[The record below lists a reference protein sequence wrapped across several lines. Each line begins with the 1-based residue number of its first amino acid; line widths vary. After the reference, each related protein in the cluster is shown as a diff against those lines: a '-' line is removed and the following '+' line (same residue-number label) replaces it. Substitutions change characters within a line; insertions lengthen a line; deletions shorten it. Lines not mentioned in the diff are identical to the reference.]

1 MSDNNS
7 LKVKATR
14 GIIWNALEKLS
25 VQGSQFIIGIV
36 LARLLVPSDFGLMGM
51 LTIFIVLSQT
61 FVDSGMGSGL
71 IQRQNRSE
79 KDFSTVFI
87 FNFGIS
93 AFFYLLLFITA
104 PYISRFYNVPE
115 LVIITRVLGISLIIN
130 SFAIV
135 QRSRLTI
142 SLDFKTLAKIN
153 ITSIIISGIIA
164 VYFAY
169 TGFGVWSLVIRQI
182 LNSGISV
189 ILLWYFSRWK
199 PSFVF
204 SKQSFKNL
212 FGYGSKLLAQG
223 IYAQTLQN
231 IYNITIG
238 KYYSTS
244 DLGYYTQAK
253 QLVEITAGTISNILQ
268 QVTFPILSSLQD
280 DKERM
285 VLVYRRLIKM
295 TSFFILPAM
304 TILSLLSE
312 PLILVFLGEKWR
324 FAIPLLQWMSFA
336 RIFFPLSVLNM
347 SILNAYG
354 RSDLFLKVDLS
365 KGPIIII
372 ALIIT
377 IPISVKA
384 IVIGHVITAFVAFF
398 INAYL
403 PGKLFGYGAMS
414 QLKDIWPI
422 FVTTTITAIF
432 VYLVTVFIDV
442 QLFKLILGGIT
453 ALIVYLLVSYIA
465 KIEALNEVIELFN
478 NMKK

>member
-253 QLVEITAGTISNILQ
+253 QLVEIEER
-268 QVTFPILSSLQD
+268 
-280 DKERM
+280 KEKT
-285 VLVYRRLIKM
+285 LRLRKDH
-295 TSFFILPAM
+295 
-304 TILSLLSE
+304 
-312 PLILVFLGEKWR
+312 K
-324 FAIPLLQWMSFA
+324 
-336 RIFFPLSVLNM
+336 
-347 SILNAYG
+347 
-354 RSDLFLKVDLS
+354 
-365 KGPIIII
+365 
-372 ALIIT
+372 
-377 IPISVKA
+377 
-384 IVIGHVITAFVAFF
+384 
-398 INAYL
+398 
-403 PGKLFGYGAMS
+403 KLEN
-414 QLKDIWPI
+414 K
-422 FVTTTITAIF
+422 
-432 VYLVTVFIDV
+432 
-442 QLFKLILGGIT
+442 
-453 ALIVYLLVSYIA
+453 
-465 KIEALNEVIELFN
+465 
-478 NMKK
+478 